1 MEDLQAVILNL
12 FCTSVFFLEIVQNTN
27 TLEPNLKQYLKV
39 SSKFLYTRRK
49 SCMILPEYLDF

>member
-1 MEDLQAVILNL
+1 MEDLQAVMLNL

-39 SSKFLYTRRK
+39 SRKFLYTWRK